1 MRRWLRHGL
10 LALTGAGF
18 MFGLVLLANPRPFGA
33 TLSIAGAGLSVAMI
47 VVAIRTYRAG

>member
-18 MFGLVLLANPRPFGA
+18 MLGLVLLANPRSCGVAP
-33 TLSIAGAGLSVAMI
+33 SIAGAGLSVAMI
-47 VVAIRTYRAG
+47 LVAIRIYRAG